1 MGFARA
7 VARRVAPARASAML
21 AALLVLVATSS
32 CQLNTLFASTFTTV
46 LGSDN
51 GQPLAALSAL
61 DQSGTANDWGRY
73 IAFYPSASGYQGVFT
88 FQLPGEID
96 RSTIGTLYVG
106 ANYRG
111 QPGATQRWTFELLDT
126 TTQTWTVLGDNS
138 GATQNGVWTLL
149 QLSVATDVARY
160 VTANGTI
167 QLRYA
172 TTSARDSSKL
182 DFLAMGLGGTG
193 DPLPSSS
200 GLRTVFQGSY
210 SRDDTAQVD
219 FVASHDLH
227 VIGVGPTKLDELRQ
241 ANPNLTALYYM
252 KIAGVHG
259 PETRPP
265 SGDPQWAQAVAQN
278 LLLKAASGNY
288 VRNTTNGWYYINIQ
302 DATKRAKWWAI
313 QKSVLGPQ
321 MAYYDGIYF
330 DNTTTITSDFEDL
343 VTEPPLGYDEAAY
356 YNALYALLG
365 AARTDYPGKTVIFNT
380 YAGWE
385 TPGFRG
391 LELLPVADGMFFEG
405 FSYKVRAGLF
415 DKPRLLQQLTDFA
428 SIVQSGKTAVA
439 LDYGSPTDIKT
450 RTFSLACYLLVANE
464 NAMHFFSSP
473 EVDSDVQQWPEDG
486 VDLGAPTGT
495 YVTTAAGLLQRDFMG
510 GRVLVNPEDTRSLTY
525 TVDSSRRE
533 KLVPSGGG
541 AWPATGTLDWQTVS
555 GTVTLPPMS
564 GLILRN
570 TAG

>member
-1 MGFARA
+1 M
-7 VARRVAPARASAML
+7 
-21 AALLVLVATSS
+21 
-32 CQLNTLFASTFTTV
+32 
-46 LGSDN
+46 
-51 GQPLAALSAL
+51 
-61 DQSGTANDWGRY
+61 
-73 IAFYPSASGYQGVFT
+73 
-88 FQLPGEID
+88 
-96 RSTIGTLYVG
+96 
-106 ANYRG
+106 
-111 QPGATQRWTFELLDT
+111 
-126 TTQTWTVLGDNS
+126 LGDNS

-149 QLSVATDVARY
+149 QFSVASDAARY
-160 VTANGTI
+160 VAANGSI

-172 TTSARDSSKL
+172 TTSSRDSSKL

-193 DPLPSSS
+193 ETPPPSG

-241 ANPNLTALYYM
+241 ANPNLTALYYI
-252 KIAGVHG
+252 KIAGVPG

-278 LLLKAASGNY
+278 LLWKGASGNY
-288 VRNTTNGWYYINIQ
+288 VRNSTNGWYYVNIQ
-302 DATKRAKWWAI
+302 DPAKRAKWWAL

-321 MAYYDGIYF
+321 MAYYDGMYF

-343 VTEPPLGYDEAAY
+343 VTEPPVGYDESAY
-356 YNALYALLG
+356 YNGLYALLG
-365 AARTDYPGKTVIFNT
+365 AARTEYPGKTVIFNT

-428 SIVQSGKTAVA
+428 GIVQSGKTAVA
-439 LDYGSPTDIKT
+439 LDYGSPSDIKT

-473 EVDSDVQQWPEDG
+473 EVDSDVQQWPEDSL
-486 VDLGAPTGT
+486 DLGSPTGA
-495 YVTTAAGLLQRDFMG
+495 YVTTANGLLQRDFTG
-510 GRVLVNPEDTRSLTY
+510 GRVLVNPEATLGLTY
-525 TVDSSRRE
+525 VVDSARRE

-541 AWPATGTLDWQTVS
+541 AWPATGSLGWQAMS

-570 TAG
+570 TGG

>member
-1 MGFARA
+1 MSFARA
-7 VARRVAPARASAML
+7 AARRVAPPRSGAL
-21 AALLVLVATSS
+21 LVALLVLGVVTS
-32 CQLNTLFASTFTTV
+32 CQLNTLFATSFRSV

-51 GQPLAALSAL
+51 GQPLSALSAL
-61 DQSGTANDWGRY
+61 DQSGVANDWGRY
-73 IAFYPSASGYQGVFT
+73 IAFYPASTGYQGTFT
-88 FQLPGEID
+88 FQVPSSTD
-96 RSTIGTLYVG
+96 RATIGTLYVG

-111 QPGATQRWTFELLDT
+111 QPGASQRWTFELLDAT
-126 TTQTWTVLGDNS
+126 SQTWTVLGDNS
-138 GATQNGVWTLL
+138 AVSQSGVWTLL
-149 QLSVATDVARY
+149 QLSVDTDVARF
-160 VTANGTI
+160 VAPNGTI

-193 DPLPSSS
+193 DTPSPTS

-241 ANPNLTALYYM
+241 ANPDLTALYYT

-278 LLLKAASGNY
+278 LLLKGASGNY

-343 VTEPPLGYDEAAY
+343 VTEPPLGYDESAY
-356 YNALYALLG
+356 YNAVYALLG
-365 AARTDYPGKTVIFNT
+365 ATRTDFPGKTVIFNT

-391 LELLPVADGMFFEG
+391 LELLPVADGIFFEG

-428 SIVQSGKTAVA
+428 GIVQSGKSAVA
-439 LDYGSPTDIKT
+439 LDYGSPGDIT
-450 RTFSLACYLLVANE
+450 RRTLSLACYLLVANE
-464 NAMHFFSSP
+464 NALHFFSSP
-473 EVDSDVQQWPEDG
+473 EVDSDVQQWPEDSLN
-486 VDLGAPTGT
+486 LGSPTGA
-495 YVTTAAGLLQRDFMG
+495 YVTTSSGLLQRDFTG
-510 GRVLVNPEDTRSLTY
+510 GRVLVNPEDTLSLSY
-525 TVDSSRRE
+525 TVEATRRE
-533 KLVPSGGG
+533 KMVPSGGG
-541 AWPATGTLDWQTVS
+541 AWPATGSLDWQTLS

-570 TAG
+570 TSG